1 MTHEG
6 CRAFWSKRAEMSS
19 LVMGAASV
27 LFVDLN
33 CEARFVSSRDR
44 KFNSEMPT
52 SLFRSHPSSIVRLV
66 VILMLMLL
74 MFVVDVIYFIVML
87 EFFFLSAENNVGTKK
102 NNTQQNSALCLVE
115 NPHRKKK
122 TSIQQTEQ
130 AKQPTKKP

>member
-1 MTHEG
+1 MTQEG

-19 LVMGAASV
+19 LVMGAANV

-66 VILMLMLL
+66 VILLMLL

-87 EFFFLSAENNVGTKK
+87 EFLFFV
-102 NNTQQNSALCLVE
+102 C
-115 NPHRKKK
+115 
-122 TSIQQTEQ
+122 
-130 AKQPTKKP
+130 